1 MRTLIIDRFEGA
13 LAVCEQEGSEKLF
26 GIDRQELPAGAKE
39 GTVLKI
45 TDEGELTIDEEETRR
60 RREKLLARQKKLLQK

>member
-13 LAVCEQEGSEKLF
+13 LAVCEQERSEKLF

-45 TDEGELTIDEEETRR
+45 TDEGELIIDEEETRR

>member
-13 LAVCEQEGSEKLF
+13 LAVCEQEDSEKLF

-45 TDEGELTIDEEETRR
+45 TDEGELIIDEEETRR
-60 RREKLLARQKKLLQK
+60 RREKLLERQKKLLQK